1 MPGNITPSI
10 TEWDINRLEVIRLFD
25 ALAYNRLVQLLLTVA
40 FCFPNAH
47 RVIDSKENVL
57 FVFSKIM
64 RQNAIRTCKQ

>member
-10 TEWDINRLEVIRLFD
+10 TEWDISRLEVIRLFD
-25 ALAYNRLVQLLLTVA
+25 ALAYNRVQLLLIAA

-47 RVIDSKENVL
+47 RVIDSQENVL

-64 RQNAIRTCKQ
+64 RQNAI